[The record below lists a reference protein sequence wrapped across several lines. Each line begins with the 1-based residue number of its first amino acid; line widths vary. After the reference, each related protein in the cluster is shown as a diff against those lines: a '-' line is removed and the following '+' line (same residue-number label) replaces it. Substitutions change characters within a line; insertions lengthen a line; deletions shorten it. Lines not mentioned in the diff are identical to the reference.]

1 MTLVRHYDAATAPR
15 GLIRH
20 LLPIVGYPAR
30 IWRNR
35 FMVQNFLRRDLMGRF
50 HGSFLGAYWLLA
62 QPLFQFVVYF
72 FVFGMLFGN
81 WKTGQLPDAHF
92 AVYLFSGVIAFH
104 ALAETTSQTC
114 TIVVDNGNLV
124 KKVAFPSEVL
134 LVHVSLVSVVIY
146 LVGAVVLLVAGLL
159 VGVMKP
165 GWLFLALPLVLIVQV
180 VMTLGIGL
188 LLSSVN
194 VFIRDVSQ
202 LWRIIAMAWMF
213 LSPVFWEPA
222 LMQHKFQ
229 GWPST
234 VLFGGNPAFPL
245 LQAHRAALGV
255 TGTLND
261 PASGLPVT
269 EGVPIGDFWTNLGI
283 ASLWAFGFLIVGY
296 TVFMSR
302 KHKFADL
309 I

>member
-20 LLPIVGYPAR
+20 LLPIVGYPGR
-30 IWRNR
+30 IWANR
-35 FMVQNFLRRDLMGRF
+35 YMVQNFLRRDLMGRF
-50 HGSFLGAYWLLA
+50 HGSFLGAYWLLV
-62 QPLFQFVVYF
+62 QPLFQFIVYF

-81 WKTGQLPDAHF
+81 WKTGQLPDAHL
-92 AVYLFSGVIAFH
+92 AVFLFSGIIAFH
-104 ALAETTSQTC
+104 ALVETTSQTC

-146 LVGAVVLLVAGLL
+146 SVGAAVLVVTGLL
-159 VGVMKP
+159 AGVLRP
-165 GWLFLALPLVLIVQV
+165 GWLMLALPLVLVVQV
-180 VMTLGIGL
+180 VITLGIGL
-188 LLSSVN
+188 LLASIN
-194 VFIRDVSQ
+194 VFVRDMSQ
-202 LWRIIAMAWMF
+202 LWRILTMAWMF

-222 LMQHKFQ
+222 LMEAKFH
-229 GWPST
+229 GLPSKL
-234 VLFGGNPAFPL
+234 LFALNPAFPL
-245 LQAHRAALGV
+245 IQAHRAALGV
-255 TGTLND
+255 TGTME
-261 PASGLPVT
+261 ASVNGIAATRDV
-269 EGVPIGDFWTNLGI
+269 VVGDFWSNLGI
-283 ASLWAFGFLIVGY
+283 SAVWAVVFLIVGY

>member
-15 GLIRH
+15 GFLRH
-20 LLPIVGYPAR
+20 LRPIVDYPAQ

-50 HGSFLGAYWLLA
+50 HGSFLGVYWLLG

-72 FVFGMLFGN
+72 FVFGLLFGN
-81 WKTGQLPDAHF
+81 TKTGQLPDAHF
-92 AVYLFSGVIAFH
+92 AVFLFSGVIVFH
-104 ALAETTSQTC
+104 ALVESTSQSC

-134 LVHVSLVSVVIY
+134 LVHVSAVSLVIY
-146 LVGAVVLLVAGLL
+146 LVGAVVLVIAGLVAGVLQ
-159 VGVMKP
+159 P
-165 GWLFLALPLVLIVQV
+165 GWSMLALPLVLLVQF
-180 VMTLGIGL
+180 VMMLGLGL
-188 LLSSVN
+188 LLSSLN

-202 LWRIIAMAWMF
+202 LWRIATMAWMF
-213 LSPVFWEPA
+213 LTPVFWEPA
-222 LMQHKFQ
+222 MMAGRFPA
-229 GWPST
+229 WVT
-234 VLFGGNPAFPL
+234 VVLFDANPAYPL

-255 TGTLND
+255 TG
-261 PASGLPVT
+261 ASHDLGT
-269 EGVPIGDFWTNLGI
+269 WGQPIGDLWTALGCST
-283 ASLWAFGFLIVGY
+283 AWAIGFLVVGY
-296 TVFMSR
+296 GVFMSR

>member
-1 MTLVRHYDAATAPR
+1 MTLVRQYDAATAPR
-15 GLIRH
+15 GLLRH
-20 LLPIVGYPAR
+20 LLPIVGYPAS

-72 FVFGMLFGN
+72 FVFGLLFGN
-81 WKTGQLPDAHF
+81 WKIGQPPDLHF
-92 AVYLFSGVIAFH
+92 AVYLFSGVIGFH
-104 ALAETTSQTC
+104 ALVETTSQTC

-146 LVGAVVLLVAGLL
+146 LVGALVLVIAGLIGGVLQPGWLLLAMPLVLLV
-159 VGVMKP
+159 
-165 GWLFLALPLVLIVQV
+165 QV
-180 VMTLGIGL
+180 VLTMGIGL
-188 LLSSVN
+188 LLSSLN
-194 VFIRDVSQ
+194 VFVRDVSQ
-202 LWRIIAMAWMF
+202 MWRILAMAWMF

-222 LMQHKFQ
+222 LMEQKFH
-229 GWPST
+229 GWQAK
-234 VLFGGNPAFPL
+234 VLFGLNPAFPL
-245 LQAHRAALGV
+245 LQAERAALGV
-255 TGTLND
+255 TGSMKDLTI
-261 PASGLPVT
+261 
-269 EGVPIGDFWTNLGI
+269 GVPVGDFWQNLGV

>member
-62 QPLFQFVVYF
+62 QPLFQFIVYY
-72 FVFGMLFGN
+72 FVFGLLFGN
-81 WKTGQLPDAHF
+81 WKAGSGQPPDPHF
-92 AVYLFSGVIAFH
+92 AIYLFSGVIGFH
-104 ALAETTSQTC
+104 ALVETTSQTC

-134 LVHVSLVSVVIY
+134 PVHVSLVSVVIY
-146 LVGAVVLLVAGLL
+146 LIGAVVLVLVGLL
-159 VGVMKP
+159 SGILQT
-165 GWLFLALPLVLIVQV
+165 GWLVLALPLVLVVQV

-188 LLSSVN
+188 LLSSLN

-213 LSPVFWEPA
+213 LSPVFWEPE
-222 LMQHKFQ
+222 LMAHKF
-229 GWPST
+229 GALSKL
-234 VLFGGNPAFPL
+234 LFWLNPAFPL

-255 TGTLND
+255 TGSMNN
-261 PASGLPVT
+261 PPEGMVT
-269 EGVPIGDFWTNLGI
+269 VGVPVGDFWFHLGI
-283 ASLWAFGFLIVGY
+283 ASAWALGFLVVGY

>member
-1 MTLVRHYDAATAPR
+1 MTLVRTYDAATAR
-15 GLIRH
+15 SGLLHH
-20 LLPIVGYPAR
+20 LPQIIGYPTG

-62 QPLFQFVVYF
+62 QPLFQFVVYY
-72 FVFGMLFGN
+72 FVFGLLFGN
-81 WKTGQLPDAHF
+81 YKFGSGQPPDPHF
-92 AVYLFSGVIAFH
+92 AIYLFSGVIGFH
-104 ALAETTSQTC
+104 ALVETTSQTC

-134 LVHVSLVSVVIY
+134 PVHVSLVSVVIY
-146 LVGAVVLLVAGLL
+146 LIGAIVLVITGLVS
-159 VGVMKP
+159 GVMHP
-165 GWLFLALPLVLIVQV
+165 GWDLLGLPLVLAVQV

-188 LLSSVN
+188 LLSSMN

-202 LWRIIAMAWMF
+202 LWRIIAMAWTF

-222 LMQHKFQ
+222 MMEHKF
-229 GWPST
+229 GPGAKL
-234 VLFGGNPAFPL
+234 LFGLNPAYPL
-245 LQAHRAALGV
+245 LQAHRAALGITGSLDNPHEGLV
-255 TGTLND
+255 TI
-261 PASGLPVT
+261 
-269 EGVPIGDFWTNLGI
+269 GVPIGDFWFHLGI
-283 ASLWAFGFLIVGY
+283 AALWAIGFLVVGY
-296 TVFMSR
+296 AVFMSR